1 MKLSL
6 ANMLFN
12 IYVGSWRSLV
22 CFKHLEN
29 LIAKYDNELG
39 DVKDDAVV
47 SFWEDIKIKFKI

>member
-6 ANMLFN
+6 TNMLFN
-12 IYVGSWRSLV
+12 IYVGSWHSLI

-47 SFWEDIKIKFKI
+47 SV